1 MTALENAEATTTRV
15 TEETNELNDISE
27 ENSPELKNAIEDFI
41 EGKGTGKPSREVCVT
56 LIHQYTPIGG
66 KIAEH
71 IHDPEVKSLS
81 FMPYGNE
88 LITAI
93 NPIFIG
99 RESITLPISLN
110 GSSIDVIFD
119 RN

>member
-1 MTALENAEATTTRV
+1 MTILQNIDNL
-15 TEETNELNDISE
+15 NEDNR
-27 ENSPELKNAIEDFI
+27 PELKNAIEDFI
-41 EGKGTGKPSREVCVT
+41 EGKGTGKPSRDLC
-56 LIHQYTPIGG
+56 LILIRQYIPVGS

-88 LITAI
+88 LVTAI

-99 RESITLPISLN
+99 HESITLPISLN
-110 GSSIDVIFD
+110 ESSIDVTFD

>member
-1 MTALENAEATTTRV
+1 MTAMENAQATTTRV
-15 TEETNELNDISE
+15 TEESNELNDISE
-27 ENSPELKNAIEDFI
+27 EISPELKNAIEDFI

-56 LIHQYTPIGG
+56 LIRQYTPIGG

-81 FMPYGNE
+81 FMPYGDD

-93 NPIFIG
+93 NPTFIG
-99 RESITLPISLN
+99 HESITFPISLN
-110 GSSIDVIFD
+110 ESSIDVTFD